1 MTREQ
6 AEQLKALYWEAVIEE
21 IDRYISL
28 SLNELRICSPE
39 KLQILQEKI
48 KTLEQ
53 VKGLPDRVIEE
64 KSPEER

>member
-6 AEQLKALYWEAVIEE
+6 AEQLKSLYWDTVIEE
-21 IDRYISL
+21 IDRYISM

-39 KLQILQEKI
+39 RLQLLQEKI
-48 KTLEQ
+48 KTLEL